1 MNENEDRQ
9 RATGGQGDG
18 DEAMDS
24 RHHDSS
30 VSMPPPASRRPFT
43 PDGNERFCVRC
54 CRLVIRRGHRSRCSA
69 RKGTP

>member
-30 VSMPPPASRRPFT
+30 VSMPPPASRFPE
-43 PDGNERFCVRC
+43 PNERFCPHCQRVV
-54 CRLVIRRGHRSRCSA
+54 LRRRHRSRCLA
-69 RKGTP
+69 RQGGVR